1 LNKIGNWGTNYI
13 SLDDTSYIDE
23 FGEAVVQ
30 GISLMNPKVVSAI
43 LCNYSKLK
51 EDSYD

>member
-1 LNKIGNWGTNYI
+1 VP
-13 SLDDTSYIDE
+13 LDDLSYLDE
-23 FGEAVVQ
+23 EGNVVVE

-51 EDSYD
+51 EDSSENFESDTWYLI